1 MFRLRW
7 LIVPLWMGCVSCAVI
22 IAALSAGWYD
32 WQTFV
37 VAAGLAV
44 VIGVPAGILTTR
56 YLRTHPRHG
65 DAAVHNSARPCGCGA
80 ASLARATTP
89 G

>member
-7 LIVPLWMGCVSCAVI
+7 LIVPLWMGCVSCAAI

-65 DAAVHNSARPCGCGA
+65 DGHHPSMQPDPPRWMRLRRG
-80 ASLARATTP
+80 
-89 G
+89 